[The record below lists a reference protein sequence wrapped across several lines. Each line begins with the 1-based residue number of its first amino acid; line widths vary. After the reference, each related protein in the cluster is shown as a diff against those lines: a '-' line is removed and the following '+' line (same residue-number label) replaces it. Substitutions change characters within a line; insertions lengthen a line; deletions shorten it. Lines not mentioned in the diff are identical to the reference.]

1 MKFGLVVALA
11 AYHLYCGRLVRVFA
25 EDRNVR
31 GHVFYRWFNEFPV
44 LVLFGAVM
52 LVVLKPF

>member
-1 MKFGLVVALA
+1 
-11 AYHLYCGRLVRVFA
+11 LVRVFA